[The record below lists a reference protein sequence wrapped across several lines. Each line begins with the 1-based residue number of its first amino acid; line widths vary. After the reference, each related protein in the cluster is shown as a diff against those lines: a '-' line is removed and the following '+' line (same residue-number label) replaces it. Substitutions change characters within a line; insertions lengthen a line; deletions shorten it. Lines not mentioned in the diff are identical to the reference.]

1 MNSITESMI
10 FIMSPVKRHLLI
22 LLTIII
28 FCLLII
34 VGFPGSIEGFVGKFW
49 DTALWIGGCFS

>member
-1 MNSITESMI
+1 M
-10 FIMSPVKRHLLI
+10 FIMSSVKQHLLI

-34 VGFPGSIEGFVGKFW
+34 AVFPGSIEAFGAKFW